1 MARANVGNPKFYID
15 MLSFFKASG
24 LIESVKANTGDVDI
38 RDDMSKIIG
47 LNPTDYIRTGDAYF
61 GTNDD
66 GSYYWYYI
74 NVNLKQGYR
83 ASGEGKAFIAW
94 LNHNFNGTDS
104 HQISKPKFKLID
116 ATTDPVTVQRSYEA
130 PDEVQNFPYANG
142 EDSFVCNGFSIGEV
156 NASDVIFNQIRFYL
170 NKNSVPETGFD
181 LTIGSLAWGEIFEMP
196 HSPDLQLTMTREFD
210 GIETQ
215 QTKGGNTLT
224 QINYATAPSWAVY
237 PAWQLSTSNLNYHIN
252 NNYKENRQASRGRRI
267 WDLKFSYVDSKDLFS
282 VNESMSTYNISEAD
296 VNSDYE
302 SGTFNANGNF
312 EEENTAYS
320 DDSFM
325 NKVMSRT
332 KGGALPFIFQP
343 DGNNNSPDQF
353 AICQFDQDSFQ
364 FKQVAHNVYDISLK
378 IREVW

>member
-1 MARANVGNPKFYID
+1 MARQNVGNPKFYID

-24 LIESVKANTGDVDI
+24 LIESVEANLGTE
-38 RDDMSKIIG
+38 DMSKIIG
-47 LNPTDYIRTGDAYF
+47 LNPADYIRTGDAYF
-61 GTNDD
+61 GTNND

-74 NVNLKQGYR
+74 DVNLKEDFR
-83 ASGEGKAFIAW
+83 ASGEGKAFIGW
-94 LNHNFNGTDS
+94 LNHNFWQT
-104 HQISKPKFKLID
+104 IIKPKFKLMD
-116 ATTDPVTVQRSYEA
+116 GGTVQQAYEA
-130 PDEVQNFPYANG
+130 PDEVQNFPDASG
-142 EDSFVCNGFSIGEV
+142 GTSFLCNGFSIGEV
-156 NASDVIFNQIRFYL
+156 NASDETFNKIRFYL
-170 NKNSVPETGFD
+170 TKGTVPQTGFE
-181 LTIGSLAWGEIFEMP
+181 LLIGSLAWGEIFEMP